1 MKKKNEL
8 RNKINKLKELKIQKP
23 SIIDN
28 IIKSD
33 KTWSTLPPKIIQD
46 VRKRDDKVRTF
57 ALPNNDDEMEKL
69 EKETLAVSNLSKLGN
84 LKKSDYLDPNFLKK
98 IEFDKRK
105 NPKNFEME
113 KNLEN
118 INLNSVNNLIKEI
131 EENITEDDNIVDL
144 GDGKEVYFR
153 DLFNFLHDINDGN
166 IKRAIWKK
174 AYED

>member
-1 MKKKNEL
+1 
-8 RNKINKLKELKIQKP
+8 
-23 SIIDN
+23 
-28 IIKSD
+28 
-33 KTWSTLPPKIIQD
+33 
-46 VRKRDDKVRTF
+46 
-57 ALPNNDDEMEKL
+57 MEK
-69 EKETLAVSNLSKLGN
+69 
-84 LKKSDYLDPNFLKK
+84 
-98 IEFDKRK
+98 I
-105 NPKNFEME
+105 
-113 KNLEN
+113 LEN